1 MRKIVYAERRSGD
14 DRRMKT
20 RRSLGRFLRGCLKP
34 STYRRSRTRR
44 TFYVRRDTYVVYEPD
59 Y

>member
-1 MRKIVYAERRSGD
+1 MRKIVYTERRSGY

-20 RRSLGRFLRGCLKP
+20 RRSIGRFLRECLKP
-34 STYRRSRTRR
+34 ATYRRCKTRR
-44 TFYVRRDTYVVYEPD
+44 TFYIRRDTYVVYEPD